1 MDCIFCKIVSG
12 EIPSGKVYEDESV
25 VAFMDINPA
34 KRGHCLVLPK
44 EHYEN
49 IFDVSDEVL
58 GGTILAVKKVASAVQ
73 KAVKSDGVNVLQN
86 NNRAAGQL
94 IPHIHFHVIPRF
106 EGDGINF
113 SYRSEKYAEGELAE
127 LLSKIKS
134 NI

>member
-34 KRGHCLVLPK
+34 VKGHCLVLPK

-58 GGTILAVKKVASAVQ
+58 GETILAVKKVASAVQ

-106 EGDGINF
+106 EGDGIDF
-113 SYRSEKYAEGELAE
+113 SYRPEKYAEGEMAEMLA
-127 LLSKIKS
+127 KIKS

>member
-12 EIPSGKVYEDESV
+12 EIPSGKVYEDGSV
-25 VAFMDINPA
+25 IAFMDINPA

-44 EHYEN
+44 EHYES

-58 GGTILAVKKVASAVQ
+58 YETILAVKKVASAVQ
-73 KAVKSDGVNVLQN
+73 KAVKSDGVNILQN

-106 EGDGINF
+106 NGDGIDF
-113 SYRSEKYAEGELAE
+113 SYRSEKYAGGEMAE